1 MHPEAMNFLRTAK
14 AILPRPSL
22 VCELGG
28 RDVNGTARVL
38 YPYVPLY
45 VGVDLLPGQ
54 GVDVVADAR
63 DWRPPSWLRF
73 DLVICTEVLEHTP
86 EPWRICETA
95 FEILKPG
102 GAFVVT
108 CAGHA
113 RKPHS
118 GIDGG
123 PLREG
128 EHYAN
133 VQLDDL
139 AQWLEEFAGAL
150 PTLTTDRE
158 DLYTIAVKGEA

>member
-1 MHPEAMNFLRTAK
+1 
-14 AILPRPSL
+14 
-22 VCELGG
+22 
-28 RDVNGTARVL
+28 VL

-63 DWRPPSWLRF
+63 EWRPPSWLRF
-73 DLVICTEVLEHTP
+73 DLVLCTEVLEHTP

-102 GAFVVT
+102 GAFVMT
-108 CAGHA
+108 CAGMK

-123 PLREG
+123 ALREG
-128 EHYAN
+128 EHYEN
-133 VQLDDL
+133 VDPELL
-139 AQWLEEFAGAL
+139 ADWLYGFSAEL
-150 PTLTTDRE
+150 INPSTDWT

>member
-1 MHPEAMNFLRTAK
+1 
-14 AILPRPSL
+14 
-22 VCELGG
+22 LGG

-73 DLVICTEVLEHTP
+73 DLVLCTEVLEHAP
-86 EPWRICETA
+86 QPWRICETA
-95 FEILKPG
+95 WEILRPG

-108 CAGHA
+108 CAGPG

-128 EHYAN
+128 EHYENVDPELLADWLYGFSAAWAN
-133 VQLDDL
+133 PSQD
-139 AQWLEEFAGAL
+139 G
-150 PTLTTDRE
+150 T
-158 DLYTIAVKGEA
+158 DLYAIAVKGEA